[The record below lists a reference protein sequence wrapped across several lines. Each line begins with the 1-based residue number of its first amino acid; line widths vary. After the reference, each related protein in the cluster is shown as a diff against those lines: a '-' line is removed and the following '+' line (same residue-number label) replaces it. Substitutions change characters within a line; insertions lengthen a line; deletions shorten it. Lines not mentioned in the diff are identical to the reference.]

1 MMLTVCIVCFQVSR
15 VPVESCEQYSS
26 CSACLGSGDPHC
38 GWCVLH
44 NVCSRKDHCERADE
58 PQRFAS
64 RVEQCVKLSV
74 QPGNISVTMSEV
86 QLVLQAQNV
95 PNLSAGVNCSFEDY
109 TETEGRI
116 FGGRIY
122 CLSPSTREVAPI
134 TRNQGDKR
142 TVKLYLKSKET
153 GKKFA
158 SVDFVFYNCSVHQS
172 LPMGR
177 ACQRTRW
184 EIKSFS
190 SEATGIVGGEGT
202 LFGKANY
209 PARCLSCVNGSF
221 PCHWCKYRHM
231 CTQNA
236 NDCSFQEGR
245 VNVSEVRDPLCP
257 KILHTVSLCNNHL
270 FRGLEEEA
278 QEVTA
283 SSPTENTSASHDDI
297 TSLL

>member
-1 MMLTVCIVCFQVSR
+1 MHACTLFLCPADPSYTVLQSPDVLLTVSR

-26 CSACLGSGDPHC
+26 CSTCLSSGDPHC

-44 NVCSRKDHCERADE
+44 NVCSRKDRCERADE

-64 RVEQCVKLSV
+64 RVEQW
-74 QPGNISVTMSEV
+74 
-86 QLVLQAQNV
+86 
-95 PNLSAGVNCSFEDY
+95 VNCSFEDY

-134 TRNQGDKR
+134 TRNQG
-142 TVKLYLKSKET
+142 ET
-153 GKKFA
+153 FSHCILMLLFAGKKFA

-172 LPMGR
+172 
-177 ACQRTRW
+177 
-184 EIKSFS
+184 
-190 SEATGIVGGEGT
+190 
-202 LFGKANY
+202 
-209 PARCLSCVNGSF
+209 CLSCVNGSF

-245 VNVSEVRDPLCP
+245 VNVSEMPQRDLE
-257 KILHTVSLCNNHL
+257 
-270 FRGLEEEA
+270 EEEA

-283 SSPTENTSASHDDI
+283 SSQKPAPHREHGRGEDRRREERRKEERKGEQERRGEEQRKGGERRGEVSRGGEKVGEERRKEERRREREKRGGELWWNTV
-297 TSLL
+297 